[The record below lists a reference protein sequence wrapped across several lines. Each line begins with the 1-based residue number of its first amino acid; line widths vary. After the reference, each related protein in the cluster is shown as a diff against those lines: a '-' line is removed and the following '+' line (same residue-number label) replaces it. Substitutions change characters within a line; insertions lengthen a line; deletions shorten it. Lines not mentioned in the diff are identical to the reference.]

1 MKRFKD
7 FLFTIFFKREKNPY
21 AMLYHHTR
29 KFLPFRIIIKEV
41 DNVLSLREISFKW
54 FKHKRIGFL
63 FYENRKVSSFGIL
76 QASGLYKGVSYWQ
89 NGKKK
94 FIGKCN
100 DRMKSGSYYGPSYP
114 VKGKFY
120 NSEGKKVYQGIFIC
134 SHQGSIGYPRV
145 DFPSNYGS
153 ISW

>member
-1 MKRFKD
+1 MVDLNVRILLVKPEFKGVVY
-7 FLFTIFFKREKNPY
+7 FGLHLFSGYFYI
-21 AMLYHHTR
+21 L
-29 KFLPFRIIIKEV
+29 LQIIAG
-41 DNVLSLREISFKW
+41 
-54 FKHKRIGFL
+54 GFL